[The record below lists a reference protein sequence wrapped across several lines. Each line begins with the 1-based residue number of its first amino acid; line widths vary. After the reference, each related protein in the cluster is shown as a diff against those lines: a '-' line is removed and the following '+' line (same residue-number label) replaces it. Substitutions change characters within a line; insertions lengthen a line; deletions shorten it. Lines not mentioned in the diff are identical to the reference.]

1 MSRIALAILAF
12 WIGTSVLTAQAPVPP
27 ELIHY
32 PDLILHNGKILTV
45 DESFRTAEAVAV
57 REGVFLAVGTNQ
69 EILAMRGPATRSIDL
84 QGKTVIPGFVASDAD
99 NDFVGGNLYKDTVV
113 GGKILGTL
121 RDVDTKE
128 KILRKVREYVAA
140 RPRGETI
147 FLRLPDEGA
156 EGMRLTK
163 DDIDPLTPNH
173 PVALNV
179 TSFDMVVNSLMLAKV
194 AALLPGGERHPSVV
208 KDARTG
214 RPNGQIFGHAMGVAG
229 WDLRPWP
236 VIDDAVLNEQKQM
249 LRDLNQR
256 GITSMIAHLQGFN
269 LTVLNVL
276 YHRSELTM
284 RVFATHDFLRQNPNS
299 EAYLRRLGTLVDFGL
314 GDMVRIV
321 GAGLSAMDGN
331 ADSGS
336 ALTIDPK
343 LRSGGIAF
351 GPHGQNTWI
360 GFGPHTNLWSENK
373 IPKELTEW
381 NNVQQ
386 AIKHGWNT
394 TGIHNVGDQ
403 STQIWLE
410 TIEEGMKQP
419 DIVLRPQWRP
429 FGLDH
434 NLFWNEKSYSRI
446 EELDF
451 RRGLGKMFQRPE
463 LAVELYGDR
472 LHDAQ
477 PVPELIRRGFK
488 VHIEGTEPLEE
499 LQHYISRK
507 DAEGRVW
514 GPDHAVDRQT
524 ALRMKTIWAARYI
537 AEDKNLG
544 SIERGKKADLAVLGA
559 DFLTVP
565 EEQIEKIPV
574 VMTVVGGRIAYERP

>member
-1 MSRIALAILAF
+1 MRRIALAMVVCCAALA
-12 WIGTSVLTAQAPVPP
+12 LTARAQVPA
-27 ELIHY
+27 ELIQY

-45 DESFRTAEAVAV
+45 DENFRIAEAVAI
-57 REGVFLAVGTNQ
+57 RDGNFLAVGTNQ
-69 EILAMRGPATRSIDL
+69 EMLRLRGPATRMIDL
-84 QGKTVIPGFVASDAD
+84 GTKTVIPGFVGTDAD
-99 NDFVGGNLYKDTVV
+99 NDFVGGNLYKETLV
-113 GGKILGTL
+113 GGKVLGTL
-121 RDVDTKE
+121 RGVENKE
-128 KILRKVREYVAA
+128 QILAAVRRYIAS
-140 RPRGETI
+140 RPQGETI

-156 EGMRLTK
+156 DGMRLTK
-163 DDIDPLTPNH
+163 ADIDPLSPNH
-173 PVALNV
+173 PLALNV

-194 AALLPGGERHPSVV
+194 VALLPGGVNHPSVV
-208 KDARTG
+208 KDAQG
-214 RPNGQIFGHAMGVAG
+214 QPNGQIFGHAMGVAG

-236 VIDDAVLNEQKQM
+236 VIDDAVLTEQKQM
-249 LRDLNQR
+249 LYDLNR
-256 GITSMIAHLQGFN
+256 KGITTMVAHLQGFN

-276 YHRSELTM
+276 YHKDELTM
-284 RVFATHDFLRQNPNS
+284 RVFATHDFLRQNPNA

-321 GAGLSAMDGN
+321 GAGLAAMDGN

-351 GPHGQNTWI
+351 GPNGQNTWI
-360 GFGPHTNLWSENK
+360 GFGPHRNPWAQSTV
-373 IPKELTEW
+373 PKELTEW

-419 DIVLRPQWRP
+419 DMVLRPQWRP

-434 NLFWNEKSYSRI
+434 NLFWHPDNFSRI
-446 EELDF
+446 EQLDF

-463 LAVELYGDR
+463 VAVELYGDR
-472 LHDAQ
+472 IHDAQ

-488 VHIEGTEPLEE
+488 VHIEGTDPFVELER
-499 LQHYISRK
+499 YITRR
-507 DAEGRVW
+507 DPEGRTW
-514 GPDHAVDRQT
+514 GPDHAVDRPT

-537 AEDKNLG
+537 AEDKTLG

-565 EEQIEKIPV
+565 EDQIERIPV
-574 VMTVVGGRIAYERP
+574 VMTVVGGKIVYQQ

>member
-1 MSRIALAILAF
+1 MKRIAVVVMALVVGASALQ
-12 WIGTSVLTAQAPVPP
+12 AQGPVPP

-45 DESFRTAEAVAV
+45 DENFRTAEAVAV
-57 REGVFLAVGTNQ
+57 REGVFLAIGTNQ
-69 EILAMRGPATRSIDL
+69 EILALRGPATRTIDL

-128 KILRKVREYVAA
+128 KILNKVREFVAA

-156 EGMRLTK
+156 DGMRLTK
-163 DDIDPLTPNH
+163 ADIDPLSPNH
-173 PVALNV
+173 PLALNV

-194 AALLPGGERHPSVV
+194 VALLPGGERHPSVV
-208 KDARTG
+208 KDQQG

-249 LRDLNQR
+249 MRDLNQR

-276 YHRSELTM
+276 WHRNELTM

-321 GAGLSAMDGN
+321 GAGLAAMDGN

-351 GPHGQNTWI
+351 GPNGQNTWI
-360 GFGPHTNLWSENK
+360 GFGPHRNPWSEST

-434 NLFWNEKSYSRI
+434 NLFWNEQSYSRI

-463 LAVELYGDR
+463 VAVELYGDR
-472 LHDAQ
+472 IHDAQ
-477 PVPELIRRGFK
+477 PVPELIRTGFK

-499 LQHYISRK
+499 L
-507 DAEGRVW
+507 
-514 GPDHAVDRQT
+514 
-524 ALRMKTIWAARYI
+524 
-537 AEDKNLG
+537 
-544 SIERGKKADLAVLGA
+544 
-559 DFLTVP
+559 
-565 EEQIEKIPV
+565 
-574 VMTVVGGRIAYERP
+574 